1 MQRNYSKETHTHTH
15 TTKSPLARVAK
26 DSWPSEHTSRPI
38 HPDVFSPPC
47 ARRCNIFRSSVCV
60 LFCTNVLGNYLLPF
74 AREVRHRERDVTNYI
89 RVYGHATNVYI
100 YRFWIHLTSQHS
112 SSPSFSSPPP
122 APPPS
127 SLFPYSLPVCWFL
140 WNNFISGSDATC
152 GIYIRYT
159 FTAQQ
164 PVPTVKF
171 VSPFNTAQWKFP
183 RRRYTMSLLF
193 LFRRGFTPWDAASWI
208 SHGEGEEEG
217 RAKRTRMFLKGARF
231 QSFRVNLREI
241 CT

>member
-89 RVYGHATNVYI
+89 RVYGHTTNVYI

-127 SLFPYSLPVCWFL
+127 SALPL
-140 WNNFISGSDATC
+140 LPS
-152 GIYIRYT
+152 
-159 FTAQQ
+159 
-164 PVPTVKF
+164 
-171 VSPFNTAQWKFP
+171 
-183 RRRYTMSLLF
+183 SLLVS
-193 LFRRGFTPWDAASWI
+193 L
-208 SHGEGEEEG
+208 E
-217 RAKRTRMFLKGARF
+217 
-231 QSFRVNLREI
+231 
-241 CT
+241 

>member
-1 MQRNYSKETHTHTH
+1 MALSPAITTSRLTQAYQQSPFERISARIYDFSSFFSGDQDWIDKNCTHFTRPGKRIREFIRDKRDRWNIYIYMCPDRWKFIEVSNFHRCVNYITLIILLLQCREIIRKRHTHTHTH

-122 APPPS
+122 PPS
-127 SLFPYSLPVCWFL
+127 SALPL
-140 WNNFISGSDATC
+140 LPS
-152 GIYIRYT
+152 
-159 FTAQQ
+159 
-164 PVPTVKF
+164 
-171 VSPFNTAQWKFP
+171 
-183 RRRYTMSLLF
+183 SLLVS
-193 LFRRGFTPWDAASWI
+193 L
-208 SHGEGEEEG
+208 E
-217 RAKRTRMFLKGARF
+217 
-231 QSFRVNLREI
+231 
-241 CT
+241 